1 MSGQIPSKF
10 ELANIMLR
18 LVKLVINNNTTLQ
31 HIFCILFVIQTS
43 SSRKVSEIEGEKNP
57 FYTLIQ
63 SDSDG
68 GQEVSKT
75 IFCVK

>member
-43 SSRKVSEIEGEKNP
+43 SRKVSEIEGEKNQ

>member
-43 SSRKVSEIEGEKNP
+43 SRKVSEIEGGKKINSTP
-57 FYTLIQ
+57 
-63 SDSDG
+63 
-68 GQEVSKT
+68 
-75 IFCVK
+75 

>member
-43 SSRKVSEIEGEKNP
+43 SRKVSEIESEKNQ